1 MPGAAIFTRVPDA
14 AKRLTPLQRD
24 VLIALLGFCRF
35 APFCWPGQRRLAR
48 EIGRSLTR
56 VNAGIGELVDL
67 GAIRKRMQ
75 PGRQTCI
82 YEIGAEFWIP
92 RKRANA
98 SNPAG
103 YSLGTCSARGTE
115 SDSTFK
121 KKTPRSPRSTRGAP
135 RPSFQILRSRKNPA
149 SRPQRRRHFMGRAH
163 KVAPARP
170 QPRRRFAVPYG
181 KVPRRD
187 IRPGPGPTATG
198 SVGPAIRRSRGAS
211 GSGSAS
217 PRICKFSIS

>member
-82 YEIGAEFWIP
+82 YEI
-92 RKRANA
+92 
-98 SNPAG
+98 
-103 YSLGTCSARGTE
+103 
-115 SDSTFK
+115 
-121 KKTPRSPRSTRGAP
+121 
-135 RPSFQILRSRKNPA
+135 ILRSRKNPA